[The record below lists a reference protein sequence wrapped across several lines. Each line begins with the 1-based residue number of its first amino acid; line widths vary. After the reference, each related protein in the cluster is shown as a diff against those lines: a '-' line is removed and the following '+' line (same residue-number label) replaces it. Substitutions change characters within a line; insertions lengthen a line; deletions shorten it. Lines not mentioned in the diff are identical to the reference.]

1 MIELGSTQAGRLF
14 PPGVSKMEAVD
25 VLRKEHDGVQVV
37 LDQLQRAA
45 GAAATGKLVPRDIF
59 VDIQEFFVVFVDR
72 CHHAKEESAVFPRL
86 FQHGGNADLVKE
98 LEQGHDLGRR
108 LSKAHADAVEAY
120 IPGDSISGK
129 RLADAAR
136 AYATFLHEHIN
147 EESSELFPVMEVVLP
162 ADDAAMVK
170 EFDQIEEEQIGPGT
184 HERLHGMIDELPGRV
199 DRGIA

>member
-1 MIELGSTQAGRLF
+1 MN
-14 PPGVSKMEAVD
+14 AVT
-25 VLRKEHDGVQVV
+25 VLREEHDGVQVV
-37 LDQLQRAA
+37 LDQLERAA
-45 GAAATGKLVPRDIF
+45 EAAAAGRLVPRDIF

-108 LSKAHADAVEAY
+108 LSRAHADAVEAY
-120 IPGDSISGK
+120 VPGDSISGL

-136 AYATFLHEHIN
+136 AYAAFLREHID
-147 EESSELFPVMEVVLP
+147 EETTELFPVMEVVLP
-162 ADDAAMVK
+162 ADDAVMVA
-170 EFDQIEEEQIGPGT
+170 EFDRIEEEQIGPGT

-199 DRGIA
+199 DQGIR